1 MNEQAAYVKNLKGL
15 TRANPTKKH
24 LDRLEDELFTF
35 KSDRACVVVM
45 GSIIDTSLER
55 LIFAKMRDNLN
66 ADDRDLS
73 CCRFRGHR
81 DRCFME
87 PEVGY
92 GATAIY
98 ARVQA

>member
-1 MNEQAAYVKNLKGL
+1 MKPLLRCRASRFGKHKDPAHLRISVLYL
-15 TRANPTKKH
+15 T
-24 LDRLEDELFTF
+24 
-35 KSDRACVVVM
+35 
-45 GSIIDTSLER
+45 
-55 LIFAKMRDNLN
+55 
-66 ADDRDLS
+66 

-98 ARVQA
+98 AGVQA